1 MDQIDDPMDH
11 GDLEDGEVL
20 DSDEDVTIVN
30 IIPPDKAT
38 IICRKTHIKDFEFE
52 RDCRKY
58 RKRHKRSRSS
68 SSSSSSSD
76 SSTTSRL
83 VIDENEP
90 LKSNSEEAR
99 INVCAVESSSDIDLT
114 KRQLTDLES
123 KSPTPAVAST
133 SKASLVPKKVVKP
146 TNGPDLVSKNV
157 SEPEPPR

>member
-1 MDQIDDPMDH
+1 MDQIDDPNDH

-30 IIPPDKAT
+30 IIPPEKAT
-38 IICRKTHIKDFEFE
+38 IICRKTQIKDFE

-58 RKRHKRSRSS
+58 KQRHKRSRSSS

-90 LKSNSEEAR
+90 SKSNTEEVR
-99 INVCAVESSSDIDLT
+99 SNFCAVESETDNDLT
-114 KRQLTDLES
+114 KRQLNDLES
-123 KSPTPAVAST
+123 KRPAPEVAST
-133 SKASLVPKKVVKP
+133 SKACLVPKKVLKP
-146 TNGPDLVSKNV
+146 INDAHFLLKND
-157 SEPEPPR
+157 SEPPM